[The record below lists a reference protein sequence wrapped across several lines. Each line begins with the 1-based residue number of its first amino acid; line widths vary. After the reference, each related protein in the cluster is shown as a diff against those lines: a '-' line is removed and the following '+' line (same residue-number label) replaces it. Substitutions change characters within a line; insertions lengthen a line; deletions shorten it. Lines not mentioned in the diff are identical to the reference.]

1 MSGSNLARVAF
12 NKVLEVPANLGS
24 RLIAWPPVASRAGAA
39 YGRAREAHKERV
51 PDLSPADAAIV
62 ADLKRTGVH
71 ITSLDTLGLTGSD
84 ALLDRGRALYARYVS
99 DGTRDP
105 TRARSFQAG
114 AADVMANREIFYWGL
129 NDRLLD
135 IVENYLGV
143 PIGYDG
149 INIFFTKADGRQ
161 VAARRWHRD
170 VEDRHMVKIAVY
182 LNDVDEGGG
191 PLQVLRR
198 KLPQHDRTVRGK
210 FPILTQ
216 EELERRLADFRIDR
230 DVTTCMGKTGTVV
243 FADTASHYHR
253 GKPATTHDR
262 CAVYFNYFHRVPLR
276 PFRCE
281 RSTISRAQIRELAE
295 PLLHRQ
301 RDCLLWRESLPMVAR
316 LLPPAPVWE

>member
-1 MSGSNLARVAF
+1 MDNQNIRIRLKAYDHRVLD
-12 NKVLEVPANLGS
+12 NS
-24 RLIAWPPVASRAGAA
+24 T
-39 YGRAREAHKERV
+39 KE
-51 PDLSPADAAIV
+51 IV
-62 ADLKRTGVH
+62 NTAKRTGARVRGPIPLPTH
-71 ITSLDTLGLTGSD
+71 IERFT
-84 ALLDRGRALYARYVS
+84 VN
-99 DGTRDP
+99 
-105 TRARSFQAG
+105 RSPHV
-114 AADVMANREIFYWGL
+114 DKKSREQFEIRTHR
-129 NDRLLD
+129 RLLD
-135 IVENYLGV
+135 IVEGYLGV

-210 FPILTQ
+210 FPVLTQ
-216 EELERRLADFRIDR
+216 EELEHRLADFRLER
-230 DVTTCMGKTGTVV
+230 DITTCTGRTGTVV

-295 PLLHRQ
+295 PLPQRQ
-301 RDCLLWRESLPMVAR
+301 RDCLLWRESLPMIAR

>member
-1 MSGSNLARVAF
+1 MRRSHLMNVAF
-12 NKVLEVPANLGS
+12 KKVLEVPANLGS
-24 RLIAWPPVASRAGAA
+24 QLVAWPPVASRAGTA
-39 YGRAREAHKERV
+39 YIRAREAYKDRL

-62 ADLKRTGVH
+62 ADIKRTGVH
-71 ITSLDTLGLTGSD
+71 ITSIEALGLPGSD
-84 ALLDRGRALYARYVS
+84 ALLDRGRALYERYK
-99 DGTRDP
+99 DEGAHDP
-105 TRARSFQAG
+105 DRARSFQAG

-129 NDRLLD
+129 SDRLLD
-135 IVENYLGV
+135 IVEAYLGV

-198 KLPQHDRTVRGK
+198 KLPQHDLTVRGK

-216 EELERRLADFRIDR
+216 EELEHRLADFRMDR

-253 GKPATTHDR
+253 GKPATTDDR

-281 RSTISRAQIRELAE
+281 RSTISRAQISELAE
-295 PLLHRQ
+295 PLPPRQ
-301 RDCLLWRESLPMVAR
+301 RECLLWRETLPMIAR
-316 LLPPAPVWE
+316 LLPPAPVWD